1 MKALALIAYSPSHW
15 EMFWRAAVF
24 VDKGLKGTTPVD
36 LPMERPLKTI
46 DAVDTRQYV
55 PGPNSFA

>member
-1 MKALALIAYSPSHW
+1 
-15 EMFWRAAVF
+15 MFWRAAVF
-24 VDKGLKGTTPVD
+24 VDKSLKGTTPVD

-55 PGPNSFA
+55 PGHNSFA

>member
-24 VDKGLKGTTPVD
+24 VDKSLKGTTPVD
-36 LPMERPLKTI
+36 LPMERPPQDHRRCRYAPVRSWT
-46 DAVDTRQYV
+46 
-55 PGPNSFA
+55 